1 MKTFSNASP
10 GDAQTLSSY
19 ADFIALAVI
28 VLVLGTGAG
37 TPLLSFF
44 YSLGLMPQ

>member
-1 MKTFSNASP
+1 MRTFSNTSP
-10 GDAQTLSSY
+10 SGAQTLSSH

-28 VLVLGTGAG
+28 ALVFGTGVG
-37 TPLLSFF
+37 MPVLRFF